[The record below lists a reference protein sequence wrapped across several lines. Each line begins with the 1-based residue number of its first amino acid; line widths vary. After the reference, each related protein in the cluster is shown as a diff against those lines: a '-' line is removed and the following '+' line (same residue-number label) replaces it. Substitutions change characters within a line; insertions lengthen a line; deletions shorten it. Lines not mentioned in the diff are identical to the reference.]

1 MKIKSES
8 EISSHIT
15 LLSVISG
22 LFYTRYLHAQ
32 LVLGLVIY
40 RCKVDVLAAT
50 LTLLS
55 KLKGGKVAVKAWLV
69 TSLAQLL

>member
-32 LVLGLVIY
+32 LVLVIY
-40 RCKVDVLAAT
+40 RYIVDVLAAT

-55 KLKGGKVAVKAWLV
+55 KRKGGKVAVKARLV